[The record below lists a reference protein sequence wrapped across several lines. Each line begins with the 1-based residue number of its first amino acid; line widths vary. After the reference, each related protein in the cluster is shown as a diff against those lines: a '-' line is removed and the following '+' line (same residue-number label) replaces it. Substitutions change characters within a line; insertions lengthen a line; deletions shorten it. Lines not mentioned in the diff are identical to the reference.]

1 MIPMGLSLAITIRV
15 GQAKGRDKCIEARY
29 IGYAGILLCIIVMA
43 VSASIFVTVP
53 EMIVGLYTE
62 DLQVQTLAI
71 QLLYMAAIFQL
82 SDGMQVG
89 ALGALRGLKDTKIP
103 LVANLAA
110 YWGLGLPLAYLVG
123 IHFNVGPEG
132 MWVGLITGLITAA
145 IFHSWRFR
153 ILTTRLLIL
162 PFHKNLHEKGR
173 ILRMKSDL
181 YNLFYFIKRQNSI
194 YSMFGILIAGN
205 MIQNF

>member
-1 MIPMGLSLAITIRV
+1 
-15 GQAKGRDKCIEARY
+15 
-29 IGYAGILLCIIVMA
+29 MA
-43 VSASIFVTVP
+43 VSASIFVIVP

-103 LVANLAA
+103 LVANVAA

-123 IHFNVGPEG
+123 IHFNVGPAG
-132 MWVGLITGLITAA
+132 MWVGLITGLSTAA
-145 IFHSWRFR
+145 VFHSWRFR
-153 ILTTRLLIL
+153 ILTNRLLIL
-162 PFHKNLHEKGR
+162 PSSRK
-173 ILRMKSDL
+173 IT
-181 YNLFYFIKRQNSI
+181 
-194 YSMFGILIAGN
+194 
-205 MIQNF
+205 